1 MTDKN
6 ELLTA
11 ELYITAVFPVIK
23 VLLKDDPAIAK
34 KFEGVNA
41 TVVFKGKS
49 DDGGYIGATL
59 VFNDGDLE
67 VRPVPAEDADI
78 VFKFG
83 SIKKM
88 NTFLKGGTALPS
100 IKGFTK
106 PGLLIKVVSTL
117 LRLKLMMPNVRPKKE
132 HEKYLKVKLALYMVS
147 TALSKLNKLGDEKM
161 VAWTRKQPD
170 RIYQL
175 SVDGT
180 DIAVYLRVK
189 AGKTKAGRG
198 FYQRKRPFVHMK
210 FANVD
215 DALKVLLKDVE
226 FVEAVDKK
234 YIEIIGSPEY
244 ANMLNDFMMHI
255 QAVTT

>member
-1 MTDKN
+1 MTDKT

-34 KFEGVNA
+34 KFENVNA
-41 TVVFKGKS
+41 TVVFKAKYKN
-49 DDGGYIGATL
+49 GYIGATL
-59 VFNDGDLE
+59 IFKDGDLE
-67 VRPVPAEDADI
+67 VKPEPAEDADI

-83 SIKKM
+83 SVKKM
-88 NTFLKGGTALPS
+88 NTFLKGGAALPS

-106 PGLLIKVVSTL
+106 PGLLIKVISTL
-117 LRLKLMMPNVRPKKE
+117 LRLKLMMPNVHPKKE

-161 VAWTRKQPD
+161 VAWTSKQPD

-210 FANVD
+210 FSNID
-215 DALKVLLKDVE
+215 NALKVLLKDVE